1 MCSLGTVH
9 VTQETSAT
17 LEHRHHLDVSVGGEG
32 RAEEES
38 GGKGMGGEGIG
49 EEVLCA
55 YLYCMP
61 L

>member
-1 MCSLGTVH
+1 MLHLSTVTTWTCLG
-9 VTQETSAT
+9 EG
-17 LEHRHHLDVSVGGEG
+17 EGRGWEG

-49 EEVLCA
+49 EGVLCA
-55 YLYCMP
+55 YLYCIP